1 MLRVLLSIL
10 FIAFCVYGTLFV
22 RRKNKEY
29 LAFLRS
35 ENDEVKRKAYR
46 KEMSL
51 SVVKHSLLTVAVFGI
66 LCCVMAVVSFS

>member
-51 SVVKHSLLTVAVFGI
+51 SVVKHSY
-66 LCCVMAVVSFS
+66 